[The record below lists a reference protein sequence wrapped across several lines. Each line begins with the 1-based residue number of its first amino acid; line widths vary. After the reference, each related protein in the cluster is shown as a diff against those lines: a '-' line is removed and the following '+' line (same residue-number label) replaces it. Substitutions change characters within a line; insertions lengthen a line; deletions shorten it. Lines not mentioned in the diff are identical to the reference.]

1 MTVNWGIIGMGDIAT
16 RATAP
21 AMAQASNNR
30 LVAVMRRDLDRA
42 RELARESGAVRAY
55 GTVDDLLED
64 DEVDA
69 VYVAT
74 PLHAHACQTIQVAEG
89 GKHVLCEKPMALN
102 AEEGEQMVQA
112 CDANGVK
119 LMVCYY
125 QRFNRRHQKIKD
137 LLDAGEIG
145 RVTAVRLNFSSL
157 NPDEPGAWRQA
168 PELGGGG
175 NLMDCGS
182 HCVDLIRFLVGEV
195 TQVSALVDT
204 LAFGYPV
211 DDTATMLLKL
221 DNGSQAVVSTHWSTL
236 IPDDQES
243 AALAIYGTEG
253 TILSAPLHEKLSR
266 GTLRVLTAKGETEY
280 HFEQSAHVAMLEA
293 FADSVEHDTPL
304 PMTGRDG
311 VIVSKVIAAAYES
324 AAQGRAV
331 NIEPETAE
339 SDR

>member
-1 MTVNWGIIGMGDIAT
+1 
-16 RATAP
+16 
-21 AMAQASNNR
+21 
-30 LVAVMRRDLDRA
+30 
-42 RELARESGAVRAY
+42 
-55 GTVDDLLED
+55 
-64 DEVDA
+64 
-69 VYVAT
+69 
-74 PLHAHACQTIQVAEG
+74 
-89 GKHVLCEKPMALN
+89 
-102 AEEGEQMVQA
+102 
-112 CDANGVK
+112 
-119 LMVCYY
+119 
-125 QRFNRRHQKIKD
+125 
-137 LLDAGEIG
+137 
-145 RVTAVRLNFSSL
+145 
-157 NPDEPGAWRQA
+157 
-168 PELGGGG
+168 
-175 NLMDCGS
+175 MDCGS
-182 HCVDLIRFLVGEV
+182 HCVDLIRFLVGEM